1 MLRRLN
7 PDPNVL
13 VDVQQ
18 TEFSHDVLGRWVCST
33 WPEVSGNG
41 GDPFDVV
48 VIGAGMFGGYIAD
61 KLYRRGE
68 NIGLRVLVVEGG
80 SFLLPT
86 HVQNMPRLG
95 LGGPGERVVAAN
107 AQDPGP
113 QNLVWGHPWHSNQA
127 FPGLAYCVGGRSLFW
142 GGWSPRLT
150 DADVGTQPAGQV
162 AWPADAVAYLLA
174 NYRAV
179 EQEMGVWPTTDY
191 ISGKLYD
198 RLRAR
203 FESVIGA
210 GNVVRGAGQPASED
224 AFAAPLAVQGAAP
237 ESGLFPFDKYSS
249 AYLLFDAIREDIEK
263 HWRNNIDAWRRL
275 MLLPRA
281 QVVRLT
287 TSGNRVSEIEL
298 LVNDQQQFLRPPLL
312 SPDCTVVLAASTIE
326 STRLA
331 LDSLPAPALGGNRMG
346 SNLMAHLRSDITAR
360 IRRSAIPGLPA
371 QPADMEIA
379 ALLVRGA
386 TTDGHEYHFQVTA
399 SAGGGSDQNLFTAV
413 PDLDL
418 LNKLRTN
425 QDPDWIPITLR
436 AIGQMI
442 GHPSAQPGSAK
453 QSWVNLAWQND
464 PRTGRPRAWVN
475 LDPSDAD
482 MTAWGEMEQAAVA
495 LIQAVA
501 GSPGNIQN
509 NAININRNNIGT
521 THHEAGTLWMG
532 APGQSVTDSFGKF
545 HNLANT
551 YVAGP
556 ALFPVI
562 GSANPSLTA
571 TTLAGRT
578 ADAIVSTRTIPH
590 SPGFKPLFTGSRQ
603 GWQMAGGGDFL
614 TLFGT
619 ILEARPRGPSDLGLL
634 WYTREMFRNFVLK
647 VDWLSF
653 NPKTTAPNVPPN
665 TDNAGVFL
673 RIPALNASNPV
684 SDWALASAQGYEI
697 QIDDMGFNPN
707 PGPGHL
713 FDPLH
718 QTGAVY
724 AISPSSTIASKPA
737 GQWNTYEIEATNTA
751 IKVTLNGQV
760 VTNCPIPANTT
771 RQREGHIGLQSHTG
785 NVQYQNVMIR
795 SLPD

>member
-18 TEFSHDVLGRWVCST
+18 TEFSHDMLGRWVCST

-61 KLYRRGE
+61 KLYRHGE
-68 NIGLRVLVVEGG
+68 DIGLRVLVVEAGA
-80 SFLLPT
+80 FLLPT
-86 HVQNMPRLG
+86 HIQNLPRLG
-95 LGGPGERVVAAN
+95 LGGPAEQIVNGD
-107 AQDPGP
+107 AQHPDPGT
-113 QNLVWGHPWHSNQA
+113 QNLVWGHPWLSNQA

-150 DADVGTQPAGQV
+150 KADLDARPAGQV
-162 AWPADAVAYLLA
+162 SWPSDAVTYLNA
-174 NYRAV
+174 HYEAV
-179 EQEMGVWPTTDY
+179 ENEMGVKPTDDF
-191 ISGKLYD
+191 ISKNGELIKG
-198 RLRAR
+198 LRAR
-203 FESVIGA
+203 FEAVMDPKL
-210 GNVVRGAGQPASED
+210 VED
-224 AFAAPLAVQGAAP
+224 APLAVQAQAP
-237 ESGLFPFDKYSS
+237 VSAPGLFPFDKYSS
-249 AYLLFDAIREDIEK
+249 AYLLCEAIREDINK
-263 HWRNNIDAWRRL
+263 HWRGNIDAGRRL

-298 LVNDQQQFLRPPLL
+298 LVNEQQQFLRPPLL

-331 LDSLPAPALGGNRMG
+331 LDSLPAPATGANRMG
-346 SNLMAHLRSDITAR
+346 SNLMAHLRSDVSAR
-360 IRRSAIPGLPA
+360 IRRSAILSTPPSEL
-371 QPADMEIA
+371 EIA
-379 ALLVRGA
+379 ALLVRGVTA
-386 TTDGHEYHFQVTA
+386 DGHEYHMQVTA
-399 SAGGGSDQNLFTAV
+399 SAGSGSDDNLFTAI

-418 LNKLRTN
+418 LDKLRAN
-425 QDPDWIPITLR
+425 QGPDWIPITLR
-436 AIGQMI
+436 VIGQMI
-442 GHPSAQPGSAK
+442 GHPSAQPGDAK
-453 QSWVNLAWQND
+453 KSWVNLSSQND

-495 LIQAVA
+495 LAGKVA
-501 GSPGNIQN
+501 GRDADIQN
-509 NAININRNNIGT
+509 ININRNSIGT

-532 APGQSVTDSFGKF
+532 APSQSVTDPIGKF
-545 HNLANT
+545 HNLANV

-571 TTLAGRT
+571 TTLARRT
-578 ADAIVSTRTIPH
+578 ADAIVTARTLPA
-590 SPGFKPLFTGSRQ
+590 SPAFKPLFTGARQ

-619 ILEARPRGPSDLGLL
+619 ILEAAPNGLGLL
-634 WYTREMFRNFVLK
+634 WYTREVFRNFVLK

-653 NPKTTAPNVPPN
+653 NPTTNVPLPAGRA
-665 TDNAGVFL
+665 DNAGILIRF
-673 RIPALNASNPV
+673 PALNASDPGN
-684 SDWALASAQGYEI
+684 DWKLASDKGYEI
-697 QIDDMGFNPN
+697 QIDDMGFNPDTN
-707 PGPGHL
+707 KNH
-713 FDPLH
+713 DPLH

-724 AISPSSTIASKPA
+724 ALAPSSKIASNGA
-737 GQWNTYEIEATNTA
+737 GQWNTFEIEATNTA

-760 VTNCPIPANTT
+760 VTNYAIPANTT
-771 RQREGHIGLQSHTG
+771 RHREGHIGLQAHTG

-795 SLPD
+795 ALLD